1 VVKDLCEAEEDR
13 KDRDVYP
20 GIFNVAYLTE
30 ERATKQHMRRER
42 G

>member
-1 VVKDLCEAEEDR
+1 VVKDLCEAEEGR

-30 ERATKQHMRRER
+30 ERAIYKGRK
-42 G
+42 GLI